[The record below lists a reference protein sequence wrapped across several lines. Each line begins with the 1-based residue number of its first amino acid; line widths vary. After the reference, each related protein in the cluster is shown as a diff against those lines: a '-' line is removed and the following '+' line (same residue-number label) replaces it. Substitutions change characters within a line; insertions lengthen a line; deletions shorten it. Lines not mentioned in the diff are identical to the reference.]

1 MMAVTASGSDSS
13 LDRDW
18 PRPGQPRIQPAAGR
32 ANNPRV
38 ALQVVAAARQPAS
51 LLAAAAAAAAAEQPE
66 PDRALWLGRLSA

>member
-32 ANNPRV
+32 ANNPSVTV
-38 ALQVVAAARQPAS
+38 AFKLWQPAS

-66 PDRALWLGRLSA
+66 PDRAL